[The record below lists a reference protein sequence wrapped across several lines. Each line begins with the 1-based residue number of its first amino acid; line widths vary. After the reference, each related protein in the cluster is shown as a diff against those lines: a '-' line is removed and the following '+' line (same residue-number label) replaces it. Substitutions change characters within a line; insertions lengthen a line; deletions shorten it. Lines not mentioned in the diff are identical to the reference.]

1 VTRDALH
8 RRRGLPRR
16 LVPGVHTPGVV
27 SRDNQFRSLVMRLIT
42 SLIVSIGLLLAVSM
56 GSCQKTESV
65 SPGGDV
71 SLSEMGAIEESSA
84 TLWVLGMGCP
94 QCSNNV
100 DEQLKKVQGVESA
113 KVDLATGK
121 VKVALAGTN
130 RPTRQQLAQAIT
142 DSGFTLRKIEVP

>member
-1 VTRDALH
+1 M
-8 RRRGLPRR
+8 R
-16 LVPGVHTPGVV
+16 LFASFILVV
-27 SRDNQFRSLVMRLIT
+27 SSLFII
-42 SLIVSIGLLLAVSM
+42 SLG
-56 GSCQKTESV
+56 GCQKTETISTGNEV
-65 SPGGDV
+65 A
-71 SLSEMGAIEESSA
+71 LSETDAIEESSA

-100 DEQLKKVQGVESA
+100 DEQLLKVPGVESA

-121 VKVALAGTN
+121 VAVALAETN